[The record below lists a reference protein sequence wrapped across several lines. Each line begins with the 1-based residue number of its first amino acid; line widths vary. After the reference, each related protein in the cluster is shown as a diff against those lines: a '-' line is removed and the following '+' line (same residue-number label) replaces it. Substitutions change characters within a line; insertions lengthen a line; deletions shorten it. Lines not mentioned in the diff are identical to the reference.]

1 MPTPGMHQSKEAQTN
16 HRNSSTNY
24 TSVEKPPI
32 QSSSQREQQL
42 STATAA
48 LRILQWNVYVD
59 CGPSPHQRFQCRSAV
74 PSNLHL

>member
-48 LRILQWNVYVD
+48 LRILQWNVI
-59 CGPSPHQRFQCRSAV
+59 CRLWTLSPPEIPVQVRGA
-74 PSNLHL
+74 